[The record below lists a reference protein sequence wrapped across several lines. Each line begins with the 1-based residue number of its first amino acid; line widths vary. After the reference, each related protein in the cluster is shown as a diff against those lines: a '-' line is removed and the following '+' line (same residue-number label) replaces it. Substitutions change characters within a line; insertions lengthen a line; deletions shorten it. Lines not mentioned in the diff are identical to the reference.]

1 MTRILLVEDSPTQA
15 EQLRRDLER
24 EGFIAVLAPSAERAL
39 ELFESADFELVLTD
53 IVLPGLSGCDL
64 CRRVKAHPSRG
75 RTPVIL
81 LTALGGPTDILRGL
95 ECGADNY
102 LIKPCPPEIL

>member
-15 EQLRRDLER
+15 EQLRQDLER
-24 EGFIAVLAPSAERAL
+24 ERFFVVLAPSAERAL
-39 ELFESADFELVLTD
+39 ELFGSCHFDLVLTD
-53 IVLPGLSGCDL
+53 ILLPGLSGCDL
-64 CRRVKAHPSRG
+64 CRRVKAHPGRG

-81 LTALGGPTDILRGL
+81 LTVLGGPADILRGL